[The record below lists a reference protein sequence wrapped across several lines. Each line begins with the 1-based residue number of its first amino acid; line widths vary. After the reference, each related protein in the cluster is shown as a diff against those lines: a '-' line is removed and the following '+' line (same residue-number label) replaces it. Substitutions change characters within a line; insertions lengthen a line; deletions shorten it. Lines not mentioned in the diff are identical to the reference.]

1 MPGTVASFGRSPSIT
16 FSACG
21 RWSRGLSRENTRP
34 LLSTTLEPAAPMN
47 DMFCCTAGSCR
58 MISATA
64 RCFSAIASNE
74 MSCAVSVNAKIVPLS
89 SVGMNPF
96 GMTTKK

>member
-1 MPGTVASFGRSPSIT
+1 MI

-21 RWSRGLSRENTRP
+21 RSARGLSSEKTRP
-34 LLSTTLEPAAPMN
+34 LFSTMLVPAAPMN

-64 RCFSAIASNE
+64 RCLSTMASNE

-89 SVGMNPF
+89 SVGMKPL
-96 GMTTKK
+96 GMIRKK